1 MAEVRLENVSKS
13 FGGKT
18 VVDNLNLTVEDRE
31 FLTLVGPSGCGKST
45 TLRMICGLERASAG
59 NIFFDG
65 KPVSWLP
72 ANKRDVS
79 MVFQSYALYPHRTVR
94 QNIGF
99 ALKMMRVPKAT
110 IEEQVR
116 QAARTLDIEDL
127 LDRKPRELSGGQR
140 QRVALGRAIVRDAG
154 AYLLDEPLSN
164 LDAQLRVLM
173 RAEIKRLHVDVARTF
188 IYVTHDQVEAMTM
201 SDRIAVMRDGVIQ
214 QCATPEEIYERPAN
228 RFVASFM
235 GSPPMNFLTG
245 DLVHEGSTLH
255 FRSPALTQP
264 LHPPTH
270 PAGPTSAD
278 PTSADPTSA
287 GSTSARPAFMAAESA
302 VADTVAG
309 STAAESAVV
318 SGSSRQ
324 VVLGIRPED
333 ITLSTTPADGHH
345 PGKVF
350 VTEPLGPD
358 VLVTVRIEGELIR
371 ARVPTPFR
379 LGHDSTVHVAFNP
392 NRLHLFHPT
401 TGTALQSPR

>member
-1 MAEVRLENVSKS
+1 MAEVRLEGITKA

-18 VVDNLNLTVEDRE
+18 VVDDLNLTVEDQE

-45 TLRMICGLERASAG
+45 TLRMICGLERPTKG
-59 NIFFDG
+59 NVFFDG

-72 ANKRDVS
+72 ANKRDVA
-79 MVFQSYALYPHRTVR
+79 MVFQSYALYPHKTVR

-110 IEEQVR
+110 IDEQVLR
-116 QAARTLDIEDL
+116 AARTLDIEDL

-201 SDRIAVMRDGVIQ
+201 SDRIAVMRDGVVQ
-214 QCATPEEIYERPAN
+214 QCATPGEIYERPAN

-235 GSPPMNFLTG
+235 GSPPMNFVTG
-245 DLVHEGSTLH
+245 ELADVDGVRV
-255 FRSPALTQP
+255 FRGGELTQELGP
-264 LHPPTH
+264 YDEAPDD
-270 PAGPTSAD
+270 PA
-278 PTSADPTSA
+278 
-287 GSTSARPAFMAAESA
+287 
-302 VADTVAG
+302 
-309 STAAESAVV
+309 
-318 SGSSRQ
+318 
-324 VVLGIRPED
+324 VVLGVRPED
-333 ITLSTTPADGHH
+333 VTLSPTPVEGYQ

-350 VTEPLGPD
+350 VSEPLGPD
-358 VLVTVRIEGELIR
+358 VLVTVRIGGELLK
-371 ARVPTPFR
+371 ARVPVPFR
-379 LGHDSTVHVAFNP
+379 LGHDSTVYAGFNRE
-392 NRLHLFHPT
+392 RLHLFKASD
-401 TGTALQSPR
+401 GTALHAPS

>member
-1 MAEVRLENVSKS
+1 MAEVRLEGVTKS

-18 VVDNLNLTVEDRE
+18 AVNDLNLTVEDQE

-45 TLRMICGLERASAG
+45 TLRMICGLERASEG
-59 NIFFDG
+59 NIYFDG

-72 ANKRDVS
+72 ANKRDVA
-79 MVFQSYALYPHRTVR
+79 MVFQSYALYPHKTVR

-110 IEEQVR
+110 IAEQVL

-201 SDRIAVMRDGVIQ
+201 SDRIAVMRDGIIQ

-235 GSPPMNFLTG
+235 GSPPMNFVTG
-245 DLVHEGSTLH
+245 SLADVDGVRT
-255 FRSPALTQP
+255 FRSPALTQTVD
-264 LHPPTH
+264 L
-270 PAGPTSAD
+270 PAGPDD
-278 PTSADPTSA
+278 PA
-287 GSTSARPAFMAAESA
+287 
-302 VADTVAG
+302 
-309 STAAESAVV
+309 
-318 SGSSRQ
+318 
-324 VVLGIRPED
+324 VVLGVRPED
-333 ITLSTTPADGHH
+333 VTLSSTPVVGHH

-350 VTEPLGPD
+350 VAEPLGPD
-358 VLVTVRIEGELIR
+358 VLVTVRIEGELIK

-379 LGHDSTVHVAFNP
+379 LGHDSTVFVGFNP
-392 NRLHLFHPT
+392 SRLHLFNASD
-401 TGTALQSPR
+401 GTAIHAPNREERS

>member
-1 MAEVRLENVSKS
+1 MAEVRLEGVTKS

-18 VVDNLNLTVEDRE
+18 AVRDLNLTVEDRE

-45 TLRMICGLERASAG
+45 TLRMICGLERATEG
-59 NIFFDG
+59 HIFFDG

-79 MVFQSYALYPHRTVR
+79 MVFQSYALYPHKTVR

-110 IEEQVR
+110 ISEQVL

-201 SDRIAVMRDGVIQ
+201 SDRIAVMRDGVVQ

-235 GSPPMNFLTG
+235 GSPPMNFVTG
-245 DLVHEGSTLH
+245 DLADVDGIRT
-255 FRSPALTQP
+255 FRAPAFTQP
-264 LHPPTH
+264 LHVD
-270 PAGPTSAD
+270 AD
-278 PTSADPTSA
+278 PADPA
-287 GSTSARPAFMAAESA
+287 
-302 VADTVAG
+302 
-309 STAAESAVV
+309 
-318 SGSSRQ
+318 

-333 ITLSTTPADGHH
+333 ITLSTSPVAGHL

-350 VTEPLGPD
+350 VSEPLGPD
-358 VLVTVRIEGELIR
+358 VLVTVRIEGELIK

-379 LGHDSTVHVAFNP
+379 LGHDSTVYVGFNP
-392 NRLHLFHPT
+392 SRLHLFAAAD
-401 TGTALQSPR
+401 GTALHAPEREEHS

>member
-1 MAEVRLENVSKS
+1 MAEVRLDGVSKT
-13 FGGKT
+13 FGNNL
-18 VVDNLNLTVEDRE
+18 VVDNLNLTIEDQE

-45 TLRMICGLERASAG
+45 TLRMICGLERATEG

-79 MVFQSYALYPHRTVR
+79 MVFQSYALYPHKTVG

-110 IEEQVR
+110 IAEQVLR
-116 QAARTLDIEDL
+116 AARTLDIEDL

-140 QRVALGRAIVRDAG
+140 QRVALGRAIVREAG

-201 SDRIAVMRDGVIQ
+201 SDRIAVMRNGVIQ

-245 DLVHEGSTLH
+245 ELVDEDGARL

-264 LHPPTH
+264 VDPSRDALDPSRGLGAEV
-270 PAGPTSAD
+270 PAEG
-278 PTSADPTSA
+278 A
-287 GSTSARPAFMAAESA
+287 GGDRA
-302 VADTVAG
+302 
-309 STAAESAVV
+309 
-318 SGSSRQ
+318 

-333 ITLSTTPADGHH
+333 ITLSTTPGPGRH

-350 VTEPLGPD
+350 VAEPLGPD
-358 VLVTVRIEGELIR
+358 VLVTVRVAGELLK

-379 LGHDSTVHVAFNP
+379 LGHDSTVYVGLDP
-392 NRLHLFHPT
+392 DRLHLFNAAD
-401 TGTALQSPR
+401 GTALHAPVLQ

>member
-1 MAEVRLENVSKS
+1 MAEVRLEGITKS
-13 FGGKT
+13 FGSKL
-18 VVDNLNLTVEDRE
+18 VVDDLNLTIEDQE

-45 TLRMICGLERASAG
+45 TLRMICGLERATSG
-59 NIFFDG
+59 NVFFDG

-72 ANKRDVS
+72 ANKRDVA
-79 MVFQSYALYPHRTVR
+79 MVFQSYALYPHKTVR

-99 ALKMMRVPKAT
+99 ALKMMRVPKAK
-110 IEEQVR
+110 IDEQVL

-127 LDRKPRELSGGQR
+127 LERKPRELSGGQR

-201 SDRIAVMRDGVIQ
+201 SDRIAVMRDGIIQ

-235 GSPPMNFLTG
+235 GSPPMNF
-245 DLVHEGSTLH
+245 VSGSLADVDGVRM
-255 FRSPALTQP
+255 FRSEALTQEITLYGDQP
-264 LHPPTH
+264 
-270 PAGPTSAD
+270 AD
-278 PTSADPTSA
+278 PA
-287 GSTSARPAFMAAESA
+287 
-302 VADTVAG
+302 
-309 STAAESAVV
+309 
-318 SGSSRQ
+318 

-333 ITLSTTPADGHH
+333 VSLSPTPVAGYRQ
-345 PGKVF
+345 GRVF
-350 VTEPLGPD
+350 VSEPLGPD
-358 VLVTVRIEGELIR
+358 VLVTVRIEGELLK

-379 LGHDSTVHVAFNP
+379 LGHDAPVYVGFNP
-392 NRLHLFHPT
+392 QRLHLFT
-401 TGTALQSPR
+401 SSDGSALQAPRQEAAS

>member
-1 MAEVRLENVSKS
+1 MAEVRLEGVTKS
-13 FGGKT
+13 FGGKV
-18 VVDNLNLTVEDRE
+18 VVDDLNLTVEDRE

-45 TLRMICGLERASAG
+45 TLRMICGLERATAG
-59 NIFFDG
+59 QIYFDG

-72 ANKRDVS
+72 ANKRDVA
-79 MVFQSYALYPHRTVR
+79 MVFQSYALYPHKTVG

-110 IEEQVR
+110 IAEQVR

-201 SDRIAVMRDGVIQ
+201 SDRIAVMRDGVVQ

-245 DLVHEGSTLH
+245 ELRDTDGVRTFHNA
-255 FRSPALTQP
+255 ALTQEV
-264 LHPPTH
+264 
-270 PAGPTSAD
+270 PALGELPGD
-278 PTSADPTSA
+278 
-287 GSTSARPAFMAAESA
+287 RK
-302 VADTVAG
+302 
-309 STAAESAVV
+309 
-318 SGSSRQ
+318 
-324 VVLGIRPED
+324 VVLGIRPEHVS
-333 ITLSTTPADGHH
+333 LSPVPAPGHRE
-345 PGKVF
+345 GRVF
-350 VTEPLGPD
+350 VAEPLGPD
-358 VLVTVRIEGELIR
+358 VLVTVRIDGELVK

-379 LGHDSTVHVAFNP
+379 LGHDSTVHVGLTRE
-392 NRLHLFHPT
+392 RLHVFAAAD
-401 TGTALQSPR
+401 GRALQAPAAS

>member
-1 MAEVRLENVSKS
+1 MAEVRLEGVTKS

-18 VVDNLNLTVEDRE
+18 AVRDLNLTVEDRE

-45 TLRMICGLERASAG
+45 TLRMICGLERATEG
-59 NIFFDG
+59 HIFFDG

-79 MVFQSYALYPHRTVR
+79 MVFQSYALYPHKTVR

-110 IEEQVR
+110 ISEQVL

-140 QRVALGRAIVRDAG
+140 QRVALGRAIVREAG

-201 SDRIAVMRDGVIQ
+201 SDRIAVMRDGVVQ

-235 GSPPMNFLTG
+235 GSPPMNFVTG
-245 DLVHEGSTLH
+245 ELADVDGVRT
-255 FRSPALTQP
+255 FRAPAFTQP
-264 LHPPTH
+264 IQVGT
-270 PAGPTSAD
+270 GPTD
-278 PTSADPTSA
+278 PA
-287 GSTSARPAFMAAESA
+287 
-302 VADTVAG
+302 
-309 STAAESAVV
+309 
-318 SGSSRQ
+318 

-333 ITLSTTPADGHH
+333 VTLSTIPIDGHH

-350 VTEPLGPD
+350 VSEPLGPD
-358 VLVTVRIEGELIR
+358 VLVTVSVEGELIK

-379 LGHDSTVHVAFNP
+379 LGHDSTVYVGLNP
-392 NRLHLFHPT
+392 DRLHLFDAAD
-401 TGTALQSPR
+401 GTALHAPRREERS

>member
-1 MAEVRLENVSKS
+1 MAEVRLEGVSKS

-18 VVDNLNLTVEDRE
+18 AVDDLTLTVEDRE

-45 TLRMICGLERASAG
+45 TLRMICGLERATAG

-79 MVFQSYALYPHRTVR
+79 MVFQSYALYPHKTVA

-110 IEEQVR
+110 IAEEVR
-116 QAARTLDIEDL
+116 RAARTLDIEDL

-245 DLVHEGSTLH
+245 ELADADGTRV
-255 FRSPALTQP
+255 FRSPALTQTLTPPAAP
-264 LHPPTH
+264 L
-270 PAGPTSAD
+270 D
-278 PTSADPTSA
+278 
-287 GSTSARPAFMAAESA
+287 A
-302 VADTVAG
+302 VERA
-309 STAAESAVV
+309 
-318 SGSSRQ
+318 

-333 ITLSTTPADGHH
+333 LTLSTTPVQGYH

-350 VTEPLGPD
+350 VSEPLGPD
-358 VLVTVRIEGELIR
+358 VLVTVNIEGELLK

-379 LGHDSTVHVAFNP
+379 LGHDSTVYVGLDPA
-392 NRLHLFHPT
+392 RLHLFT
-401 TGTALQSPR
+401 TTDGTALHAPQPR

>member
-1 MAEVRLENVSKS
+1 MAEVRLEGVSKR
-13 FGGKT
+13 FADNL
-18 VVDNLNLTVEDRE
+18 VVDNLNLTVEDQE

-45 TLRMICGLERASAG
+45 TLRMICGLERATEG
-59 NIFFDG
+59 DIFFDG
-65 KPVSWLP
+65 KPVSCLP

-79 MVFQSYALYPHRTVR
+79 MVFQSYALYPHKTVG

-110 IEEQVR
+110 IAEAVR
-116 QAARTLDIEDL
+116 RAARTLDIEDL

-201 SDRIAVMRDGVIQ
+201 SDRIAVLRDGVIQ

-235 GSPPMNFLTG
+235 GAPPMNFLTG
-245 DLVHEGSTLH
+245 ELADTDGTRV
-255 FRSPALTQP
+255 FRSPALSQP
-264 LHPPTH
+264 LAQQT
-270 PAGPTSAD
+270 D
-278 PTSADPTSA
+278 
-287 GSTSARPAFMAAESA
+287 AAERA
-302 VADTVAG
+302 
-309 STAAESAVV
+309 
-318 SGSSRQ
+318 

-333 ITLSTTPADGHH
+333 LTLSTTPVQGNH
-345 PGKVF
+345 PAKVF
-350 VTEPLGPD
+350 VSEPLGPD
-358 VLVTVRIEGELIR
+358 VLVTVNLEGELLK

-379 LGHDSTVHVAFNP
+379 LGHDSTVYVGLNP
-392 NRLHLFHPT
+392 DRLHLFNAAD
-401 TGTALQSPR
+401 GTALHAPPRPQ

>member
-1 MAEVRLENVSKS
+1 MAEVRLDGISKT
-13 FGGKT
+13 FGNKL
-18 VVDNLNLTVEDRE
+18 VVDNLNLTVEDQE

-45 TLRMICGLERASAG
+45 TLRMICGLERATAG
-59 NIFFDG
+59 HIFFDG

-79 MVFQSYALYPHRTVR
+79 MVFQSYALYPHKTVA

-110 IEEQVR
+110 IAEQVLR
-116 QAARTLDIEDL
+116 AARTLDIEDL

-140 QRVALGRAIVRDAG
+140 QRVALGRAIVREAG

-214 QCATPEEIYERPAN
+214 QCATPEEVYEHPAN

-245 DLVHEGSTLH
+245 ELSDTDGTRT
-255 FRSPALTQP
+255 FRSPALTVP
-264 LHPPTH
+264 LTNRGERGGVLQADHRHATARPP
-270 PAGPTSAD
+270 APTSSPPD
-278 PTSADPTSA
+278 D
-287 GSTSARPAFMAAESA
+287 RK
-302 VADTVAG
+302 
-309 STAAESAVV
+309 
-318 SGSSRQ
+318 

-333 ITLSTTPADGHH
+333 ITLSTTPVQGHH
-345 PGKVF
+345 PAKVF
-350 VTEPLGPD
+350 VSEPLGPD
-358 VLVTVRIEGELIR
+358 VLVTVKIEGELLK

-379 LGHDSTVHVAFNP
+379 LGHDSTVYVGLNP
-392 NRLHLFHPT
+392 TRLHLFNPT
-401 TGTALQSPR
+401 TGTALPTP

>member
-1 MAEVRLENVSKS
+1 MAEVQLQGVSKK
-13 FGGKT
+13 FADKL
-18 VVDNLNLTVEDRE
+18 VVDNLNLTIQDQE

-45 TLRMICGLERASAG
+45 TLRMICGLERATAG
-59 NIFFDG
+59 DIFFDG

-79 MVFQSYALYPHRTVR
+79 MVFQSYALYPHKTVA

-99 ALKMMRVPKAT
+99 ALRMMRVPKAT
-110 IEEQVR
+110 IAEEVR
-116 QAARTLDIEDL
+116 RAARTLDIEDL

-201 SDRIAVMRDGVIQ
+201 SDRIAVLRDGVVQ

-245 DLVHEGSTLH
+245 ELADVDGVRV
-255 FRSPALTQP
+255 FRSPSLTQP
-264 LHPPTH
+264 LAQTLTLPLD
-270 PAGPTSAD
+270 AAD
-278 PTSADPTSA
+278 RA
-287 GSTSARPAFMAAESA
+287 
-302 VADTVAG
+302 
-309 STAAESAVV
+309 
-318 SGSSRQ
+318 
-324 VVLGIRPED
+324 VVLGIRPEGL
-333 ITLSTTPADGHH
+333 TLSTTPVGGYH

-350 VTEPLGPD
+350 VSEPLGPD
-358 VLVTVRIEGELIR
+358 VLVTVNIEGELLR

-379 LGHDSTVHVAFNP
+379 LGHDSTVYVGLDPA
-392 NRLHLFHPT
+392 RLHLF
-401 TGTALQSPR
+401 GTDGAALHAPQ

>member
-1 MAEVRLENVSKS
+1 MAEVRLEGITKA

-18 VVDNLNLTVEDRE
+18 VVDDLNLTIEDQE

-45 TLRMICGLERASAG
+45 TLRMICGLERPTKG
-59 NIFFDG
+59 NVYFDG

-72 ANKRDVS
+72 ANKRDVA
-79 MVFQSYALYPHRTVR
+79 MVFQSYALYPHKTVR

-110 IEEQVR
+110 IDEQVLR
-116 QAARTLDIEDL
+116 AARTLDIEDL

-201 SDRIAVMRDGVIQ
+201 SDRIAVMRDGVVQ
-214 QCATPEEIYERPAN
+214 QCATPGEIYERPAN

-235 GSPPMNFLTG
+235 GSPPMNFVTG
-245 DLVHEGSTLH
+245 ELADVDGVRV
-255 FRSPALTQP
+255 FRGGELTQELGP
-264 LHPPTH
+264 YDDAPDD
-270 PAGPTSAD
+270 PA
-278 PTSADPTSA
+278 
-287 GSTSARPAFMAAESA
+287 
-302 VADTVAG
+302 
-309 STAAESAVV
+309 
-318 SGSSRQ
+318 
-324 VVLGIRPED
+324 VVLGVRPED
-333 ITLSTTPADGHH
+333 VTLSPTPVEGYQ

-350 VTEPLGPD
+350 VSEPLGPD
-358 VLVTVRIEGELIR
+358 VLVTVRIGGELLK
-371 ARVPTPFR
+371 ARVPVPFR
-379 LGHDSTVHVAFNP
+379 LGHDSTVYAGFNRE
-392 NRLHLFHPT
+392 RLHLFKASD
-401 TGTALQSPR
+401 GTALHAPS

>member
-1 MAEVRLENVSKS
+1 MAEVRLEGVTKS

-18 VVDNLNLTVEDRE
+18 AVNDLNLTIQDQE

-45 TLRMICGLERASAG
+45 TLRMICGLERVTDG
-59 NIFFDG
+59 HIFFDG

-72 ANKRDVS
+72 ANKRDVA
-79 MVFQSYALYPHRTVR
+79 MVFQSYALYPHKTVR

-99 ALKMMRVPKAT
+99 ALKMMRYPKVK
-110 IEEQVR
+110 IDEQVS

-214 QCATPEEIYERPAN
+214 QCGTPEEIYERPAN
-228 RFVASFM
+228 RFVAAFM
-235 GSPPMNFLTG
+235 GSPPMNFVTG
-245 DLVHEGSTLH
+245 ELADVDGVRS
-255 FRSPALTQP
+255 FRSPALTQALQLTAEP
-264 LHPPTH
+264 D
-270 PAGPTSAD
+270 D
-278 PTSADPTSA
+278 PT
-287 GSTSARPAFMAAESA
+287 
-302 VADTVAG
+302 
-309 STAAESAVV
+309 
-318 SGSSRQ
+318 
-324 VVLGIRPED
+324 VVLGVRPED
-333 ITLSTTPADGHH
+333 VTLSPTPIAGYR
-345 PGKVF
+345 PAKVF
-350 VTEPLGPD
+350 VSEPMGPD
-358 VLVTVRIEGELIR
+358 VLVTVRIDGELLK

-379 LGHDSTVHVAFNP
+379 LGHDSTVFVGFNP
-392 NRLHLFHPT
+392 DRLHLFKASD
-401 TGTALQSPR
+401 GAALHAPNREERS

>member
-1 MAEVRLENVSKS
+1 MAEVRLEGITKS

-18 VVDNLNLTVEDRE
+18 AVHDLNLTVEDRE

-45 TLRMICGLERASAG
+45 TLRMICGLERATEG
-59 NIFFDG
+59 HIFFDG

-79 MVFQSYALYPHRTVR
+79 MVFQSYALYPHKTVR

-110 IEEQVR
+110 ISEQVL

-201 SDRIAVMRDGVIQ
+201 SDRIAVMRDGVVQ

-235 GSPPMNFLTG
+235 GSPPMNFVTG
-245 DLVHEGSTLH
+245 ELADVDGVRI
-255 FRSPALTQP
+255 FRAPAFTQP
-264 LHPPTH
+264 LRLDAEP
-270 PAGPTSAD
+270 AD
-278 PTSADPTSA
+278 PA
-287 GSTSARPAFMAAESA
+287 
-302 VADTVAG
+302 
-309 STAAESAVV
+309 
-318 SGSSRQ
+318 

-333 ITLSTTPADGHH
+333 ITLSTTPEAGHH

-350 VTEPLGPD
+350 VSEPLGPD
-358 VLVTVRIEGELIR
+358 VLVTVRIEGELIK

-379 LGHDSTVHVAFNP
+379 LGHDSTVYVGFNP
-392 NRLHLFHPT
+392 NRLHLFAAAD
-401 TGTALQSPR
+401 GTALHAPEREEHS

>member
-1 MAEVRLENVSKS
+1 MAEVRLEGVTKS

-18 VVDNLNLTVEDRE
+18 AVDDLNLTVEDQE

-45 TLRMICGLERASAG
+45 TLRMICGLERATEG
-59 NIFFDG
+59 HIFFDG

-79 MVFQSYALYPHRTVR
+79 MVFQSYALYPHKTVR

-110 IEEQVR
+110 IAEQVL

-127 LDRKPRELSGGQR
+127 LERKPRELSGGQR
-140 QRVALGRAIVRDAG
+140 QRVALGRAIVREAG

-201 SDRIAVMRDGVIQ
+201 SDRIAVMRDGVVQ

-235 GSPPMNFLTG
+235 GSPPMNFITG
-245 DLVHEGSTLH
+245 ELADTNGTRT
-255 FRSPALTQP
+255 FRSAAITLP
-264 LHPPTH
+264 LSD
-270 PAGPTSAD
+270 PAGAGLPGAAPAD
-278 PTSADPTSA
+278 
-287 GSTSARPAFMAAESA
+287 R
-302 VADTVAG
+302 
-309 STAAESAVV
+309 
-318 SGSSRQ
+318 R

-333 ITLSTTPADGHH
+333 ITLSTTPVQGHH

-350 VTEPLGPD
+350 VSEPLGPD
-358 VLVTVRIEGELIR
+358 VLVTVRIEGELIK

-379 LGHDSTVHVAFNP
+379 LGHDSTVYVGFNP
-392 NRLHLFHPT
+392 NRQHLFNPT
-401 TGTALQSPR
+401 NGTALHPPTPHPQN

>member
-1 MAEVRLENVSKS
+1 
-13 FGGKT
+13 
-18 VVDNLNLTVEDRE
+18 
-31 FLTLVGPSGCGKST
+31 
-45 TLRMICGLERASAG
+45 MICGLERATEG

-65 KPVSWLP
+65 RPVSWLP

-79 MVFQSYALYPHRTVR
+79 MVFQSYALYPHKTVR

-110 IEEQVR
+110 IAEQVL

-245 DLVHEGSTLH
+245 ELADVNGVRT
-255 FRSPALTQP
+255 FRSPALTQQ
-264 LHPPTH
+264 LHPDV
-270 PAGPTSAD
+270 D
-278 PTSADPTSA
+278 PTDPA
-287 GSTSARPAFMAAESA
+287 
-302 VADTVAG
+302 
-309 STAAESAVV
+309 
-318 SGSSRQ
+318 

-333 ITLSTTPADGHH
+333 ITLSTTPVDGHH

-350 VTEPLGPD
+350 VSEPLGPD
-358 VLVTVRIEGELIR
+358 VLVTVRIEGELIK

-379 LGHDSTVHVAFNP
+379 LGHDSTVYVGLNP
-392 NRLHLFHPT
+392 NRLHLFT
-401 TGTALQSPR
+401 ASDGTALHAPNREERS

>member
-1 MAEVRLENVSKS
+1 MAEVRLEGITKS
-13 FGGKT
+13 FGGK
-18 VVDNLNLTVEDRE
+18 VAVNDLNLTIEDQE

-45 TLRMICGLERASAG
+45 TLRMICGLERATEG
-59 NIFFDG
+59 HIFFDG

-72 ANKRDVS
+72 ANKRDVA
-79 MVFQSYALYPHRTVR
+79 MVFQSYALYPHKTVR

-110 IEEQVR
+110 IAEQVR

-201 SDRIAVMRDGVIQ
+201 SDRIAVMRDGVVQ

-235 GSPPMNFLTG
+235 GSPPMNFVTG
-245 DLVHEGSTLH
+245 SLSDVDGVRA
-255 FRSPALTQP
+255 FRSSALTQEISLYDALP
-264 LHPPTH
+264 DD
-270 PAGPTSAD
+270 PA
-278 PTSADPTSA
+278 
-287 GSTSARPAFMAAESA
+287 
-302 VADTVAG
+302 
-309 STAAESAVV
+309 
-318 SGSSRQ
+318 
-324 VVLGIRPED
+324 VVLGVRPED
-333 ITLSTTPADGHH
+333 VSLSAAPVPGYR

-350 VTEPLGPD
+350 VSEPLGPD
-358 VLVTVRIEGELIR
+358 VLVTVRIDGELIK
-371 ARVPTPFR
+371 ARVPTPFQ
-379 LGHDSTVHVAFNP
+379 LGHDSTVYVGFNP
-392 NRLHLFHPT
+392 DRLHLFSAAD
-401 TGTALQSPR
+401 GIALQAPNRGDRS

>member
-1 MAEVRLENVSKS
+1 MAEVQLEGVTKS

-18 VVDNLNLTVEDRE
+18 AVRDLNLTVKDQE

-45 TLRMICGLERASAG
+45 TLRMICGLERATEG

-79 MVFQSYALYPHRTVR
+79 MVFQSYALYPHKTVR

-110 IEEQVR
+110 IAEQVL

-201 SDRIAVMRDGVIQ
+201 SDRIAVMRDGVVQ

-245 DLVHEGSTLH
+245 ELADVDGVRT

-264 LHPPTH
+264 ITLYGAPP
-270 PAGPTSAD
+270 D
-278 PTSADPTSA
+278 D
-287 GSTSARPAFMAAESA
+287 AE
-302 VADTVAG
+302 
-309 STAAESAVV
+309 
-318 SGSSRQ
+318 

-333 ITLSTTPADGHH
+333 VTLSPTPV
-345 PGKVF
+345 PGYRPAKVF
-350 VTEPLGPD
+350 VSEPLGPD
-358 VLVTVRIEGELIR
+358 VLVTVRIEGELIK

-379 LGHDSTVHVAFNP
+379 LGHDSTVYAGFAQD
-392 NRLHLFHPT
+392 RLHLFKASD
-401 TGTALQSPR
+401 GTALQAPYREERS

>member
-1 MAEVRLENVSKS
+1 MAEVRLEGITKA

-18 VVDNLNLTVEDRE
+18 VVDDLNLTIEDQE

-45 TLRMICGLERASAG
+45 TLRMICGLERPTKG
-59 NIFFDG
+59 NVFFDG

-72 ANKRDVS
+72 ANKRDVA
-79 MVFQSYALYPHRTVR
+79 MVFQSYALYPHKTVR

-110 IEEQVR
+110 IDEQVLR
-116 QAARTLDIEDL
+116 AARTLDIEDL

-201 SDRIAVMRDGVIQ
+201 SDRIAVMRDGVVQ
-214 QCATPEEIYERPAN
+214 QCATPGEIYERPAN

-235 GSPPMNFLTG
+235 GSPPMNFVTG
-245 DLVHEGSTLH
+245 ELADVDGVRV
-255 FRSPALTQP
+255 FRGGELTQELGP
-264 LHPPTH
+264 YDNAPDD
-270 PAGPTSAD
+270 PA
-278 PTSADPTSA
+278 
-287 GSTSARPAFMAAESA
+287 
-302 VADTVAG
+302 
-309 STAAESAVV
+309 
-318 SGSSRQ
+318 
-324 VVLGIRPED
+324 VVLGLRPED
-333 ITLSTTPADGHH
+333 VTLSPTPVEGYQ

-350 VTEPLGPD
+350 VSEPLGPD
-358 VLVTVRIEGELIR
+358 VLVTVRIGGELLK
-371 ARVPTPFR
+371 ARVPVPFR
-379 LGHDSTVHVAFNP
+379 LGHDSTVYAGFNRE
-392 NRLHLFHPT
+392 RLHLFKASD
-401 TGTALQSPR
+401 GTALHAPS

>member
-1 MAEVRLENVSKS
+1 MAEVRLDGVSKT
-13 FGGKT
+13 FGNNR
-18 VVDNLNLTVEDRE
+18 VVDNLNLTIEDQE

-45 TLRMICGLERASAG
+45 TLRMICGLERATEG
-59 NIFFDG
+59 DIFFDG

-79 MVFQSYALYPHRTVR
+79 MVFQSYALYPHKTVG

-110 IEEQVR
+110 IAESVLR
-116 QAARTLDIEDL
+116 AARTLDIEDL

-201 SDRIAVMRDGVIQ
+201 SDRIAVMRDGVVQ

-245 DLVHEGSTLH
+245 ELADVDGTRA
-255 FRSPALTQP
+255 FRSKALTQP
-264 LHPPTH
+264 LTPP
-270 PAGPTSAD
+270 SAAPD
-278 PTSADPTSA
+278 RA
-287 GSTSARPAFMAAESA
+287 
-302 VADTVAG
+302 
-309 STAAESAVV
+309 
-318 SGSSRQ
+318 

-333 ITLSTTPADGHH
+333 ITLSTTPVEGYH

-350 VTEPLGPD
+350 VSEPLGPD
-358 VLVTVRIEGELIR
+358 VLVTVNIEGELLK

-379 LGHDSTVHVAFNP
+379 LGHDSTVYVGFDPA
-392 NRLHLFHPT
+392 RLHLFT
-401 TGTALQSPR
+401 TTDGTALHAPQPR

>member
-1 MAEVRLENVSKS
+1 MAEVRLEGITKS

-18 VVDNLNLTVEDRE
+18 AVNDLNLTVEDQE

-45 TLRMICGLERASAG
+45 TLRMICGLERATEG

-72 ANKRDVS
+72 ANKRDVA
-79 MVFQSYALYPHRTVR
+79 MVFQSYALYPHKTVR

-110 IEEQVR
+110 IAEQVL

-201 SDRIAVMRDGVIQ
+201 SDRIAVMRDGVVQ

-235 GSPPMNFLTG
+235 GSPPMNFVTG
-245 DLVHEGSTLH
+245 ELADVDGTRT
-255 FRSPALTQP
+255 FRSPAITLALTA
-264 LHPPTH
+264 TH
-270 PAGPTSAD
+270 SGIQQSA
-278 PTSADPTSA
+278 SS
-287 GSTSARPAFMAAESA
+287 GAAP
-302 VADTVAG
+302 DD
-309 STAAESAVV
+309 
-318 SGSSRQ
+318 RR

-333 ITLSTTPADGHH
+333 VTLSTTPVQGHH

-350 VTEPLGPD
+350 VAEPLGPD
-358 VLVTVRIEGELIR
+358 VLVTVRIEGELIK

-379 LGHDSTVHVAFNP
+379 LGHDSTVYVGINP
-392 NRLHLFHPT
+392 NRLHLFKASD
-401 TGTALQSPR
+401 GAALHAPNREEQS

>member
-1 MAEVRLENVSKS
+1 MAEVRLEGITKS
-13 FGGKT
+13 FGGKV
-18 VVDNLNLTVEDRE
+18 VVDDLNLTVEDQE

-45 TLRMICGLERASAG
+45 TLRMICGLERASEG

-65 KPVSWLP
+65 RPVSWLP
-72 ANKRDVS
+72 ANKRDVA
-79 MVFQSYALYPHRTVR
+79 MVFQSYALYPHKTVR

-110 IEEQVR
+110 IAEQVLR
-116 QAARTLDIEDL
+116 AARTLDIEDL

-201 SDRIAVMRDGVIQ
+201 SDRIAVMRDGVVQ
-214 QCATPEEIYERPAN
+214 QCGTPEEIYERPAN

-235 GSPPMNFLTG
+235 GSPPMNFVTG
-245 DLVHEGSTLH
+245 ELQDVDGARN
-255 FRSPALTQP
+255 FRSTALTQEIQLTGVLP
-264 LHPPTH
+264 
-270 PAGPTSAD
+270 AD
-278 PTSADPTSA
+278 PK
-287 GSTSARPAFMAAESA
+287 
-302 VADTVAG
+302 VA
-309 STAAESAVV
+309 
-318 SGSSRQ
+318 
-324 VVLGIRPED
+324 LGIRPED
-333 ITLSTTPADGHH
+333 VSLSIVPAPNHR

-350 VTEPLGPD
+350 IAEPLGPD
-358 VLVTVRIEGELIR
+358 VLVTVAIDGELVK

-379 LGHDSTVHVAFNP
+379 LGHDSTVYVGFNP
-392 NRLHLFHPT
+392 DRLHLFSAAD
-401 TGTALQSPR
+401 GTALQSPRHFSQ

>member
-1 MAEVRLENVSKS
+1 MAEVRLEGVTKS
-13 FGGKT
+13 FGGK
-18 VVDNLNLTVEDRE
+18 VAVDNLNLTVEDQE

-45 TLRMICGLERASAG
+45 TLRMICGLERATEG
-59 NIFFDG
+59 HIFFDSR
-65 KPVSWLP
+65 PVSWLP

-79 MVFQSYALYPHRTVR
+79 MVFQSYALYPHKTAR

-110 IEEQVR
+110 IAEQVLR
-116 QAARTLDIEDL
+116 AARTLDIEDL

-201 SDRIAVMRDGVIQ
+201 SDRIAVMRNGVVQ

-235 GSPPMNFLTG
+235 GSPPMNFVTG
-245 DLVHEGSTLH
+245 TLSDVDGVRT
-255 FRSPALTQP
+255 FRSAAFTQP
-264 LHPPTH
+264 L
-270 PAGPTSAD
+270 D
-278 PTSADPTSA
+278 V
-287 GSTSARPAFMAAESA
+287 AAEPNDPA
-302 VADTVAG
+302 
-309 STAAESAVV
+309 
-318 SGSSRQ
+318 

-333 ITLSTTPADGHH
+333 ITLSTAPADGHH

-350 VTEPLGPD
+350 VSEPLGPD
-358 VLVTVRIEGELIR
+358 VLVTVNVEGELLK

-379 LGHDSTVHVAFNP
+379 LGHDSTVHVALNP
-392 NRLHLFHPT
+392 HRIHLFNPT
-401 TGTALQSPR
+401 TGQSLHAPQ